1 MVYPVHPICWDIFLQ
16 NHALLAKEKASKPN
30 LDTLGQ
36 LLASQNL
43 EQGDGRGLR
52 PNWTDDYLGPEQ
64 FWADGWL
71 YHEEPE
77 ASEVAGV
84 LDYTTEWDFLVYDPQ
99 ISSLGELLVN
109 PPLLSNEQSSYVAQ
123 STSNS
128 KKDFSHLPAEILLNI
143 LCFLPTASV
152 HALRF
157 ASRAFASLY
166 LNTTYWRSRFDYPNE
181 FCHVRL
187 PPSRLDGQPENSEID
202 WRTFC
207 DRLVHINKSQ
217 KGWQNRERILLL
229 TSKLVQKFLLKD
241 PVTLVRN

>member
-1 MVYPVHPICWDIFLQ
+1 MFLQ

-36 LLASQNL
+36 LLASQTL

-71 YHEEPE
+71 YHEVPQ
-77 ASEVAGV
+77 AHGV
-84 LDYTTEWDFLVYDPQ
+84 LGYTDEWDFLVYDPQ
-99 ISSLGELLVN
+99 VYSLGELLVN
-109 PPLLSNEQSSYVAQ
+109 PPLLLGEQSCCVAQ
-123 STSNS
+123 STSNPS
-128 KKDFSHLPAEILLNI
+128 KDFPYLPAEILINI
-143 LCFLPTASV
+143 LCFLPTSSV
-152 HALRF
+152 HALRL

-181 FCHVRL
+181 FCHVCL
-187 PPSRLDGQPENSEID
+187 PPQRLDGQPENSQID

-207 DRLVHINKSQ
+207 DRLVQINKSR
-217 KGWQNRERILLL
+217 KWWQNRERILLL
-229 TSKLVQKFLLKD
+229 TSKLVEKLLLKD